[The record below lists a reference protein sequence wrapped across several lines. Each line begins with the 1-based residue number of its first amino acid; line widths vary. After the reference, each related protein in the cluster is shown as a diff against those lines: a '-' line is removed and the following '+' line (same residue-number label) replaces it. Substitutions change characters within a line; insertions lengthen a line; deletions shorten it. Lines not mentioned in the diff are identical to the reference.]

1 MKFTP
6 KELLKTKDERGAD
19 FVKLVEIGGEDVAM
33 ILSGYIVSLDIP
45 DELIREKLDEKAQTK
60 ND

>member
-19 FVKLVEIGGEDVAM
+19 LVKLVEIGGEDVAM

-45 DELIREKLDEKAQTK
+45 DELIKEKLDEKAQTK